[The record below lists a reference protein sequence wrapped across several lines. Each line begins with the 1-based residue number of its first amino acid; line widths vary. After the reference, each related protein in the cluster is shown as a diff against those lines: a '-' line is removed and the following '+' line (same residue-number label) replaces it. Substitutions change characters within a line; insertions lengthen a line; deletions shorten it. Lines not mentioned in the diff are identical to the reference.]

1 MSEDKNDLKI
11 NKLIIPQTSDSL
23 SKIYHSKISKKTK
36 CNCLCCKNCNIY
48 WRPLEN
54 SKSKEITNPQK
65 TIKFK
70 KEFYCFKDCLN
81 CKKYIHKKEKQWK
94 EYQD

>member
-48 WRPLEN
+48 LE
-54 SKSKEITNPQK
+54 T
-65 TIKFK
+65 T
-70 KEFYCFKDCLN
+70 
-81 CKKYIHKKEKQWK
+81 EKQ
-94 EYQD
+94 